1 MTSLP
6 VSENLNDLPRAP
18 GPRGEAGTTARFSP
32 NPLESLPQLQR
43 AYGDVV
49 DFGGETPSY
58 LLSDPA
64 LIEFVHVQTG
74 RLFDKGYTG
83 SDAAMQPLF
92 GNGLVVSEGDF
103 WLRQRRMVQ
112 PAFHRDRI
120 QGYGQVMVEY
130 AERLTRGWQDGEA
143 RDAHADMMHVTL
155 EIILKTLFGA
165 QADDRAHAF
174 GQAMDEMLGSL
185 AELYRATPE
194 SGPDIQARYL
204 DALERIDTFVAG
216 VIAERRQGR
225 GQGAGQDQAN
235 PDQVNPDRGD
245 LLSMLLL
252 AQDDEQ
258 RGMTEQQLLDEAK
271 NLILAGHETTSN
283 TLSWTWLLLA
293 RYPEVEARLHAEL
306 DAVLTGG
313 RAPTVEDLPQLNYTR
328 MVISEAMRIL
338 PPVWSVGR
346 RARQDMNLGGYF
358 IPAGAMLSMSQ
369 WVVQRDERW
378 FPQPLEFRPER
389 WADGLEK
396 TLPKYAYFPF
406 GGGPRV
412 CIGENFARME
422 AVLLLASIARRFRV
436 LVQRPDDTELEPSVT
451 LRPRRGLPV
460 VLEARR

>member
-1 MTSLP
+1 MTILP
-6 VSENLNDLPRAP
+6 VSENLNDLPRPP
-18 GPRGEAGTTARFSP
+18 GPRGEAGTTPRFSP

-49 DFGGETPSY
+49 DFGRETPSY
-58 LLSDPA
+58 LISDPA

-83 SDAAMQPLF
+83 MDAAMQPLF

-130 AERLTRGWQDGEA
+130 AERLTQDWQDGET

-155 EIILKTLFGA
+155 DIILKTLFGA

-185 AELYRATPE
+185 AELHQATPE
-194 SGPDIQARYL
+194 IGPAIQARYL
-204 DALERIDTFVAG
+204 DALGRIDAFVAG
-216 VIAERRQGR
+216 VIAERRRGADK
-225 GQGAGQDQAN
+225 GQG
-235 PDQVNPDRGD
+235 NPDRGD

-258 RGMTEQQLLDEAK
+258 RGMSEQQLLDESK

-283 TLSWTWLLLA
+283 TLSWTWLLLT
-293 RYPEVEARLHAEL
+293 RHPEVEARLHAEL
-306 DAVLTGG
+306 DAVLEGG
-313 RAPTVEDLPQLNYTR
+313 RAPTVEDLPQLNYAR
-328 MVISEAMRIL
+328 MVISEAMRLL

-378 FPQPLEFRPER
+378 FPQPLEFTPER
-389 WADGLEK
+389 WAGGLEK

-412 CIGENFARME
+412 CMGENFARME
-422 AVLLLASIARRFRV
+422 AVLLLASIARRFRLRV
-436 LVQRPDDTELEPSVT
+436 LDPEAVELEPSIT